1 MIEPPMLTTS
11 ERRRAYKGP
20 ILFSHGFR
28 IFFLLAGIWAALAMT
43 LWVAFLATG
52 TQIPSRIIGADWHMH
67 EMVFGY
73 SSVVIAG
80 FLLTA
85 VPNWTGRLPVLG
97 WPVVGLSSIW
107 VAGRLAIF
115 ISEWMPA
122 FVAPLI
128 DSAFLVVL
136 AAVLAREII
145 AGKNWR
151 NLKVLGVV
159 ALLAI
164 ANGIFH
170 YEALNGSAFG
180 GYGIRLGV
188 GTIVFLIILIGGR
201 VIPSFTR
208 NWLVRQGP
216 GRLPTPINRF
226 DTFAISI
233 AIAALLTWI
242 IAPEFIGGRIL
253 SALAAVTH
261 SVRLAR
267 WAGWRTM
274 AEPLVLILHI
284 GYAFVP
290 LGFLLSAIGDG
301 TQIPHAWMVGVIG
314 VVTIA
319 MMTRVSLGHSG
330 RPLASTKAIVAVYIA
345 VILAAFLRI
354 TTDYMPDQTYLLYT
368 SATLWIAGFAG
379 FVIVYY
385 PILAKPRI

>member
-1 MIEPPMLTTS
+1 MLTSS
-11 ERRRAYKGP
+11 ERRRAYQGP
-20 ILFSHGFR
+20 VLFSHGFR

-52 TQIPSRIIGADWHMH
+52 SQIPSRMIGVDWHTH

-73 SSVVIAG
+73 SSAVIAG

-107 VAGRLAIF
+107 VAGRVAIF
-115 ISEWMPA
+115 MSEWLPPL
-122 FVAPLI
+122 VAPLI

-164 ANGIFH
+164 SNGIFH
-170 YEALNGSAFG
+170 FESLNGSAFG
-180 GYGIRLGV
+180 GYGIRMGV

-201 VIPSFTR
+201 IIPSFTR

-216 GRLPTPINRF
+216 GRLPTADNHF
-226 DTFAISI
+226 DTFAIGI
-233 AIAALLTWI
+233 AIAAILTWM
-242 IAPEFIGGRIL
+242 IAPESVGVRIL
-253 SALAAVTH
+253 SALAAITH
-261 SVRLAR
+261 FIRLAR
-267 WAGWRTM
+267 WTAWRTL
-274 AEPLVLILHI
+274 AEPLVTILHI
-284 GYAFVP
+284 GYAFIP
-290 LGFLLSAIGDG
+290 LGFVLLAIGDG
-301 TQIPHAWMVGVIG
+301 TKIPHAWTAGVIG
-314 VVTIA
+314 VMTLA

-330 RPLASTKAIVAVYIA
+330 RPTASTNAIKALYWAIIMAAV
-345 VILAAFLRI
+345 LRI
-354 TTDYMPDQTYLLYT
+354 TTEFLPDQTYLLYA
-368 SATLWIAGFAG
+368 SATLWIAAFTGFA
-379 FVIVYY
+379 IVYY
-385 PILAKPRI
+385 PILAKRRI

>member
-1 MIEPPMLTTS
+1 MQTTS

-28 IFFLLAGIWAALAMT
+28 IFFLLAGSWAALAMT
-43 LWVAFLATG
+43 LWVVFLATG
-52 TQIPSRIIGADWHMH
+52 HQIPSRMIGADWHMH

-73 SSVVIAG
+73 SSVVVAG

-107 VAGRLAIF
+107 VAGRAAVF
-115 ISEWMPA
+115 VSEWLPA

-128 DSAFLVVL
+128 DSAFLIVL

-164 ANGIFH
+164 SNGIFH

-180 GYGIRLGV
+180 GYGIRMGV
-188 GTIVFLIILIGGR
+188 GTIIFLIILIGGR

-216 GRLPTPINRF
+216 GRLPTPVNRF

-233 AIAALLTWI
+233 AIAALLTWMV
-242 IAPEFIGGRIL
+242 APEFVGGRIL
-253 SALAAVTH
+253 NTLAAVIH
-261 SVRLAR
+261 AIRLAR

-274 AEPLVLILHI
+274 AEPLVIILHI

-314 VVTIA
+314 VVTMA

-330 RPLASTKAIVAVYIA
+330 RPLASTKAIAALYVAV
-345 VILAAFLRI
+345 VLAALLRI
-354 TTDYMPDQTYLLYT
+354 TTDYIPDQTYLLYT
-368 SATLWIAGFAG
+368 SATLWIVAFAGFA
-379 FVIVYY
+379 VVYY
-385 PILAKPRI
+385 PILAKPRV

>member
-1 MIEPPMLTTS
+1 MLTTS

-43 LWVAFLATG
+43 LWVVFLATG
-52 TQIPSRIIGADWHMH
+52 TQIPSRLIGADWHMH

-97 WPVVGLSSIW
+97 WPVVSLSGIW
-107 VAGRLAIF
+107 IAGRIAIF
-115 ISEWMPA
+115 TSEWLPTL
-122 FVAPLI
+122 VAPLI

-159 ALLAI
+159 VLLAI
-164 ANGIFH
+164 SNGIFH
-170 YEALNGSAFG
+170 YEALNGLAFG
-180 GYGIRLGV
+180 GYGIRMGV

-208 NWLVRQGP
+208 NWLARLGP
-216 GRLPTPINRF
+216 GHLPTPINRF
-226 DTFAISI
+226 DTFAIAI
-233 AIAALLTWI
+233 AIAALLTWV
-242 IAPEFIGGRIL
+242 IAPEFIGVRIF

-261 SVRLAR
+261 VARFAR

-274 AEPLVLILHI
+274 AEPLVVILHI

-290 LGFLLSAIGDG
+290 LGFLLLATGDSM
-301 TQIPHAWMVGVIG
+301 QIPHAWMVGVIG
-314 VVTIA
+314 VVTLA

-330 RPLASTKAIVAVYIA
+330 RPLVSTKSVAALYWAIV
-345 VILAAFLRI
+345 LAAVLRI
-354 TTDYMPDQTYLLYT
+354 TTGFLPDQTYLLYT
-368 SATLWIAGFAG
+368 SATLWIAAFTG

>member
-1 MIEPPMLTTS
+1 MLTTS

-20 ILFSHGFR
+20 VLFSHGFR

-52 TQIPSRIIGADWHMH
+52 NQIPSRMIGADWHMH

-107 VAGRLAIF
+107 VAGRAAIF
-115 ISEWMPA
+115 VSEWLPT
-122 FVAPLI
+122 FIAPLV
-128 DSAFLVVL
+128 DSAFLIVL

-164 ANGIFH
+164 SNGIFH

-208 NWLVRQGP
+208 NWLARQGP
-216 GRLPTPINRF
+216 GRLPAPISRF

-233 AIAALLTWI
+233 AIAALLTWM
-242 IAPEFIGGRIL
+242 IAPEFVGGRIL

-261 SVRLAR
+261 AVRLAR

-274 AEPLVLILHI
+274 AEPLVTILHI

-290 LGFLLSAIGDG
+290 LGFLLLAIGDG

-314 VVTIA
+314 VVTMA

-330 RPLASTKAIVAVYIA
+330 RPLASTKAIVALYGA
-345 VILAAFLRI
+345 VILAALLRI
-354 TTDYMPDQTYLLYT
+354 TTEFLPDQTHLLYT
-368 SATLWIAGFAG
+368 SATLWIAAFAG
-379 FVIVYY
+379 FAIVYY

>member
-1 MIEPPMLTTS
+1 MQTTS
-11 ERRRAYKGP
+11 ERRRAYLGP
-20 ILFSHGFR
+20 TLFSHGFR
-28 IFFLLAGIWAALAMT
+28 IFFLLAGIWAALAMA
-43 LWVAFLATG
+43 LWVTFLATG
-52 TQIPSRIIGADWHMH
+52 TQIPSRMTDVDWHMH

-97 WPVVGLSSIW
+97 WPVVGLSGVW
-107 VAGRLAIF
+107 VAGRAAILVSQWLPIF
-115 ISEWMPA
+115 A
-122 FVAPLI
+122 APMI
-128 DSAFLVVL
+128 DFAFLVVL

-151 NLKVLGVV
+151 NLKILGVV
-159 ALLAI
+159 TVLAI

-170 YEALNGSAFG
+170 YESLNGSAFN
-180 GYGIRLGV
+180 GYGIRLGI

-226 DTFAISI
+226 DIFAISI
-233 AIAALLTWI
+233 AIAALLTWM
-242 IAPEFIGGRIL
+242 IAPEFVGARIL
-253 SALAAVTH
+253 NALAAVTH
-261 SVRLAR
+261 AVRLAR

-274 AEPLVLILHI
+274 AEPLVVILHI

-301 TQIPHAWMVGVIG
+301 IQIPHAWMVGVIG
-314 VVTIA
+314 VVTSA

-330 RPLASTKAIVAVYIA
+330 RPLAASKAVIAVYVA
-345 VILAAFLRI
+345 VILAAVLRI
-354 TTDYMPDQTYLLYT
+354 TADYFPDQTHLLYA
-368 SATLWIAGFAG
+368 SAALWIASFTG

-385 PILAKPRI
+385 PILAKPRV

>member
-1 MIEPPMLTTS
+1 MQTTS
-11 ERRRAYKGP
+11 ERRRAYEGP

-28 IFFLLAGIWAALAMT
+28 VFFLLAGIWAALAMS
-43 LWVAFLATG
+43 LWVVFLATG
-52 TQIPSRIIGADWHMH
+52 TQIPSRMIGADWHMH

-107 VAGRLAIF
+107 VAGRIAVF
-115 ISEWMPA
+115 VSEWLPTI
-122 FVAPLI
+122 VAPLV
-128 DSAFLVVL
+128 DSAFLIVL

-164 ANGIFH
+164 SNGIFH
-170 YEALNGSAFG
+170 YEALNGSALG

-208 NWLVRQGP
+208 NWLARQTP

-226 DTFAISI
+226 DTFAIAI
-233 AIAALLTWI
+233 AIATLLTWI
-242 IAPEFIGGRIL
+242 IIPEFVGVRIL

-261 SVRLAR
+261 AVRLAR

-290 LGFLLSAIGDG
+290 LGFLLVAIGDNS
-301 TQIPHAWMVGVIG
+301 QIPHAWMVGVIG
-314 VVTIA
+314 VVTMA

-330 RPLASTKAIVAVYIA
+330 RPLASTKPIIAIYVAV
-345 VILAAFLRI
+345 VLAALLRI
-354 TTDYMPDQTYLLYT
+354 LTEFMPEQTHLLYA
-368 SATLWIAGFAG
+368 SATLWIAAFAG
-379 FVIVYY
+379 FAIVYY
-385 PILAKPRI
+385 PILAKPRV

>member
-1 MIEPPMLTTS
+1 MLTTS

-20 ILFSHGFR
+20 VLFSHGFR

-43 LWVAFLATG
+43 LWVTFLATG
-52 TQIPSRIIGADWHMH
+52 NQIPSRMIGADWHMH

-107 VAGRLAIF
+107 VAGRAAIF
-115 ISEWMPA
+115 VSEWLPA
-122 FVAPLI
+122 FIAPLI
-128 DSAFLVVL
+128 DSAFLIVL

-164 ANGIFH
+164 SNAIFH

-180 GYGIRLGV
+180 GYGIRMGV

-216 GRLPTPINRF
+216 GRLPTPVNRF
-226 DTFAISI
+226 DTFAIGI
-233 AIAALLTWI
+233 AIAALLTWV
-242 IAPEFIGGRIL
+242 IAPEFIGSRL
-253 SALAAVTH
+253 LNALAALTH
-261 SVRLAR
+261 AIRFAR

-274 AEPLVLILHI
+274 SEPLVTILHV

-314 VVTIA
+314 VVTMA

-330 RPLASTKAIVAVYIA
+330 RPLASTKAIVAIYAA
-345 VILAAFLRI
+345 VILAALLRI
-354 TTDYMPDQTYLLYT
+354 TTEFMPDLTYLLYT
-368 SATLWIAGFAG
+368 SATLWIAAFAG
-379 FVIVYY
+379 FAVVYY

>member
-1 MIEPPMLTTS
+1 MQTTS

-52 TQIPSRIIGADWHMH
+52 NQIPSRLIGADWHMH

-107 VAGRLAIF
+107 AAGRIAVF
-115 ISEWMPA
+115 VSEWLPTI
-122 FVAPLI
+122 VAPLV
-128 DSAFLVVL
+128 DFAFLGVL
-136 AAVLAREII
+136 GAVLAREII

-159 ALLAI
+159 SVLAI

-170 YEALNGSAFG
+170 YEALHGSAFG
-180 GYGIRLGV
+180 GYGIRMGV

-216 GRLPTPINRF
+216 GRLPAPVNRF
-226 DTFAISI
+226 DMFAIGI
-233 AIAALLTWI
+233 AIVTLLTWV
-242 IAPEFIGGRIL
+242 IAPEFIGVRIL
-253 SALAAVTH
+253 SALAAAAHAMRV
-261 SVRLAR
+261 AR
-267 WAGWRTM
+267 WAGWRAT

-284 GYAFVP
+284 GYAFVS
-290 LGFLLSAIGDG
+290 LGFLLLAIGDG

-314 VVTIA
+314 VVTMG

-330 RPLASTKAIVAVYIA
+330 RPLASTKTIAALYWAV
-345 VILAAFLRI
+345 VLAALLRI
-354 TTDYMPDQTYLLYT
+354 TTEFLPDQTYLLYT
-368 SATLWIAGFAG
+368 SATLWIAAFAG
-379 FVIVYY
+379 FAIVYY

>member
-1 MIEPPMLTTS
+1 MLTTS

-43 LWVAFLATG
+43 LWVAFLVTG
-52 TQIPSRIIGADWHMH
+52 NQIPSRMIGADWHMH

-97 WPVVGLSSIW
+97 WPVVGLSGIW
-107 VAGRLAIF
+107 VAGRLTIF
-115 ISEWMPA
+115 VSEWLPT
-122 FVAPLI
+122 FVAPLV

-145 AGKNWR
+145 TGKNWR

-164 ANGIFH
+164 SNGIFH

-180 GYGIRLGV
+180 GYGIRMGV

-216 GRLPTPINRF
+216 GRLPSPINQF

-233 AIAALLTWI
+233 AIAALLTWM
-242 IAPEFIGGRIL
+242 IAPEFVGGHIL
-253 SALAAVTH
+253 SALAAVAH
-261 SVRLAR
+261 AVRLAR
-267 WAGWRTM
+267 WAGWRTV
-274 AEPLVLILHI
+274 AEPMVLILHI

-290 LGFLLSAIGDG
+290 LGFLLSAIGDA

-330 RPLASTKAIVAVYIA
+330 RPLASTKSVVAIYVA
-345 VILAAFLRI
+345 VILAALLRI
-354 TTDYMPDQTYLLYT
+354 TTDYMPDQTHLLYT

-385 PILAKPRI
+385 PLLVKPRV